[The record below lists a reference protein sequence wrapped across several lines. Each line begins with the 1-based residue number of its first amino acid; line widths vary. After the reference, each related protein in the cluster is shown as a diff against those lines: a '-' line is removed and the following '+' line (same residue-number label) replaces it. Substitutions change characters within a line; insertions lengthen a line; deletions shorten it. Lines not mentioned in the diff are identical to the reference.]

1 MLQVLSIQLYIW
13 KTKIKEKKETQ
24 QYKKIKIR
32 LSKVTNTQ
40 KKVVKEKKNIKKR
53 DKQQKLQEEKEI
65 VFANIVE
72 NENHQWNKK
81 IWNQPF
87 QQAQ

>member
-1 MLQVLSIQLYIW
+1 
-13 KTKIKEKKETQ
+13 
-24 QYKKIKIR
+24 
-32 LSKVTNTQ
+32 
-40 KKVVKEKKNIKKR
+40 
-53 DKQQKLQEEKEI
+53 LQEEKEI

>member
-1 MLQVLSIQLYIW
+1 
-13 KTKIKEKKETQ
+13 
-24 QYKKIKIR
+24 

-72 NENHQWNKK
+72 NENHQ
-81 IWNQPF
+81 
-87 QQAQ
+87 